1 MKISENGLK
10 LIKKFEGLSL
20 KPYLCSAGVPTIGW
34 GNTFY
39 ENMKKVTLQDEPI
52 TEERANSLFNFLVTT
67 NYVNVVN
74 RLVIVDINQNQFDA
88 LVSFVYNLGSGNFEK
103 STLLYSRLQSSAFL
117 IPVWYK
123 VSIISFSKS
132 GILFLFSTSVL
143 KSCISSMENGICFSE

>member
-20 KPYLCSAGVPTIGW
+20 KPYLCRAGIPTIGF

-39 ENMKKVTLQDEPI
+39 ENMKKVTLQDETI
-52 TEERANSLFNFLVTT
+52 TEERADSLFNFLVTT
-67 NYVNVVN
+67 NFVNVVN

-103 STLLYSRLQSSAFL
+103 STLLKKVNQEDFIGASLEFEKWNRASGKVLSGLTKRRLAE
-117 IPVWYK
+117 K
-123 VSIISFSKS
+123 E
-132 GILFLFSTSVL
+132 LFLS
-143 KSCISSMENGICFSE
+143 

>member
-20 KPYLCSAGVPTIGW
+20 KPYLCSAGIPTIGF

-39 ENMKKVTLQDEPI
+39 ENMKKVTLQDETI
-52 TEERANSLFNFLVTT
+52 TEERADSLFNFLVTT
-67 NYVNVVN
+67 NFVNVVN

-103 STLLYSRLQSSAFL
+103 STLLKKVNQEDFIGASLEFEKWNRASGKVLSGLTKRRLAE
-117 IPVWYK
+117 K
-123 VSIISFSKS
+123 E
-132 GILFLFSTSVL
+132 LFLS
-143 KSCISSMENGICFSE
+143 

>member
-1 MKISENGLK
+1 MKISNKGLE
-10 LIKKFEGLSL
+10 LIKTFEGLSL
-20 KPYLCSAGVPTIGW
+20 KPYLDAVNIPTIGF

-52 TEERANSLFNFLVTT
+52 TRERADSLFNFLVTT

-103 STLLYSRLQSSAFL
+103 STLLKKVNQSDFIGASLEFEKWNRAGGKVLNGLTKRRLSE
-117 IPVWYK
+117 K
-123 VSIISFSKS
+123 E
-132 GILFLFSTSVL
+132 LFLS
-143 KSCISSMENGICFSE
+143 

>member
-20 KPYLCSAGVPTIGW
+20 KPYLCSAGIPTIGW

-39 ENMKKVTLQDEPI
+39 ENMKKVTLQDEAI
-52 TEERANSLFNFLVTT
+52 TEERADSLFNFLVTT

-103 STLLYSRLQSSAFL
+103 STLLKKVNQSDFIGASLEFEKWNRAGGKVLNGLTKRRLSE
-117 IPVWYK
+117 K
-123 VSIISFSKS
+123 E
-132 GILFLFSTSVL
+132 LFL
-143 KSCISSMENGICFSE
+143 KA

>member
-39 ENMKKVTLQDEPI
+39 ENMKKVTLQDETI
-52 TEERANSLFNFLVTT
+52 TEERADSLFNFLVTT
-67 NYVNVVN
+67 NFVNVVN
-74 RLVIVDINQNQFDA
+74 RLVVVDINQNQFDA

-103 STLLYSRLQSSAFL
+103 STLLKKVNQEDFIGASLEFEKWNRSSGKVLNGLTKRRLSE
-117 IPVWYK
+117 IE
-123 VSIISFSKS
+123 
-132 GILFLFSTSVL
+132 LFLS
-143 KSCISSMENGICFSE
+143 

>member
-20 KPYLCSAGVPTIGW
+20 KPYLCSAGIPTIGF

-39 ENMKKVTLQDEPI
+39 ENMKKVTLQDETI
-52 TEERANSLFNFLVTT
+52 TEDRADSLFNFLVTT
-67 NYVNVVN
+67 NFVNVVN

-103 STLLYSRLQSSAFL
+103 STLLKKVNQEDFIGASLEFEKWNRASGKVLSGLTKRRLSE
-117 IPVWYK
+117 K
-123 VSIISFSKS
+123 E
-132 GILFLFSTSVL
+132 LFLS
-143 KSCISSMENGICFSE
+143 

>member
-103 STLLYSRLQSSAFL
+103 STLLKKVNQSDFIGASLEFEKWNRSSGKVLNGLTKRRLSE
-117 IPVWYK
+117 K
-123 VSIISFSKS
+123 E
-132 GILFLFSTSVL
+132 LFLS
-143 KSCISSMENGICFSE
+143 